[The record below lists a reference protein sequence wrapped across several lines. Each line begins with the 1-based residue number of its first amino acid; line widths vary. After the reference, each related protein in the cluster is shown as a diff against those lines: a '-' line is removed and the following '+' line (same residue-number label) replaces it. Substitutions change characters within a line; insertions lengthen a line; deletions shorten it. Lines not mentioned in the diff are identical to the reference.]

1 MINNQKIIL
10 FTIIL
15 ISALFSQTNVID
27 SRQTAITRAIKE
39 AGSSVVS
46 INVEQ
51 NAMTYYSSDPF
62 FHHFFP
68 YYSTQP
74 RKSSGS
80 GVIISPD
87 GYLLTNTHVVQVR
100 NITKITAT
108 LSGGKEYNLEIIGI
122 DKTTDVALLKLVGDN
137 FPYAKVGDSDDLII
151 GEWAIAIGNPLE
163 LFKYSNQPTA
173 SVGIISATHMDFG
186 FQEDSDR
193 IFQNMIQTDAAIN
206 PGNSGGPLVN
216 SEGKVIGI
224 NTFIFTGSNYNRGS
238 IGIGFA
244 IPINTAM
251 AIAKELKTY
260 GSVDRSY
267 TTGLEVMNLKRDY
280 IWRFNI
286 PFGEGVV
293 VTRVHKNSP
302 ASKIGLLV
310 DDIIVTAEDTRV
322 NTAMD
327 IRQVILENDLR
338 SGDELKLKIYRD
350 KEYFIAK
357 LKLGSND

>member
-1 MINNQKIIL
+1 M
-10 FTIIL
+10 TIL
-15 ISALFSQTNVID
+15 ISASVGQQKITD

-51 NAMTYYSSDPF
+51 TAMTYYSSDPF
-62 FHHFFP
+62 FQHFFP
-68 YYSTQP
+68 YYNTQP

-87 GYLLTNTHVVQVR
+87 GYLLTNTHVVQVK
-100 NITKITAT
+100 NISKITAT

-122 DKTTDVALLKLVGDN
+122 DKTTDVALLKLDGDN
-137 FPYAKVGDSDDLII
+137 FPYAKMGDSDDLII

-186 FQEDSDR
+186 FQQESDR

-216 SEGKVIGI
+216 SNGEVIGI
-224 NTFIFTGSNYNRGS
+224 NTFIFTGSNYSRGS

-267 TTGLEVMNLKRDY
+267 TTGLEVRNLKRDY
-280 IWRFNI
+280 IWRHNI
-286 PFGEGVV
+286 PFGEGVI

-302 ASKIGLLV
+302 ASKIGLSV
-310 DDIIVTAEDTRV
+310 DDIIVAAENTRV
-322 NTAMD
+322 NSAMD

-338 SGDELKLKIYRD
+338 SGDDLKLEIYRD
-350 KEYFIAK
+350 GQYFIAN
-357 LKLGSND
+357 LLLGSSK

>member
-15 ISALFSQTNVID
+15 ISAIFSQTNVID

-108 LSGGKEYNLEIIGI
+108 LSGGKPIFDSETFSAVIVMVMV
-122 DKTTDVALLKLVGDN
+122 TTLITPPLLAKF
-137 FPYAKVGDSDDLII
+137 FP
-151 GEWAIAIGNPLE
+151 AI
-163 LFKYSNQPTA
+163 
-173 SVGIISATHMDFG
+173 
-186 FQEDSDR
+186 
-193 IFQNMIQTDAAIN
+193 
-206 PGNSGGPLVN
+206 
-216 SEGKVIGI
+216 SEE
-224 NTFIFTGSNYNRGS
+224 S
-238 IGIGFA
+238 
-244 IPINTAM
+244 
-251 AIAKELKTY
+251 
-260 GSVDRSY
+260 
-267 TTGLEVMNLKRDY
+267 
-280 IWRFNI
+280 
-286 PFGEGVV
+286 
-293 VTRVHKNSP
+293 
-302 ASKIGLLV
+302 
-310 DDIIVTAEDTRV
+310 
-322 NTAMD
+322 
-327 IRQVILENDLR
+327 
-338 SGDELKLKIYRD
+338 
-350 KEYFIAK
+350 
-357 LKLGSND
+357 